1 MSDDRMPRGPRRHR
15 SERDRER
22 IAELHGDTDD
32 FVAYFKERVYAT
44 FTGLALILVIA
55 AGEHPHPPRAL
66 LTLVLGV
73 IGIIAAGFVS
83 DIVSHLAVHRELPN
97 RGEFAILGRIALGGL
112 STVVV
117 PAILIALAWA
127 DVMSMDAALNASA
140 IVYIATLAVIGLV
153 AIRGSKLKWWQQA
166 LALVLLLALGLV
178 VIAIQTLAKL
188 VTEH

>member
-1 MSDDRMPRGPRRHR
+1 MTETPAPQGPRRPR
-15 SERDRER
+15 TERDRRR
-22 IAELHGDTDD
+22 IAELHGDADD

-55 AGEHPHPPRAL
+55 ANEHPHPPRAL

-73 IGIIAAGFVS
+73 VGIIAAGFVS

-117 PAILIALAWA
+117 PGILIALAWA
-127 DVMSMDAALNASA
+127 GVMSIEAALNASA
-140 IVYIATLAVIGLV
+140 VVYIVTLAIVGLA
-153 AIRGSKLKWWQQA
+153 AIRGSRLKWWQQV
-166 LALVLLLALGLV
+166 LALVLLLALGLA
-178 VIAIQTLAKL
+178 VIAIQTVAKL